1 VPPFTNAPLVHHGH
15 SSSTP
20 AQQSSSSSY
29 GYPYGYSGY
38 PTHPAAPTTSTI
50 PGAPAS
56 TQPTEPKTV
65 ATTSTA
71 TDPDTAAA
79 YEAAQNILSAINFG
93 DLYQLAPEDPAEEAT
108 KNAAA
113 QQATAYAPTADNGVE
128 KLLSHVQ
135 AMLANAKAE
144 GNNENNPPHQH
155 PLPPGGAGGLGP
167 GLTTAAQP
175 QVDTD
180 PSADPRAELQAQ
192 LALLAAQLADLAKT
206 EEVPVPPQHPQPQV
220 VFAAPDPPAH
230 STGGDHPPPPPTDT
244 AAAAALPVVATVTT
258 TTASLHAPPVPVV
271 PAPATPEAPHEMQE
285 PERPIEGDD
294 DDSDDDDMEEII

>member
-1 VPPFTNAPLVHHGH
+1 VPPFTHAPLVHHGH

-20 AQQSSSSSY
+20 AQQSSSASY
-29 GYPYGYSGY
+29 SYPYGYSGY
-38 PTHPAAPTTSTI
+38 PTHPAAPATSTI
-50 PGAPAS
+50 PGAPVS
-56 TQPTEPKTV
+56 TQPTEPKPAV
-65 ATTSTA
+65 PTSTA

-93 DLYQLAPEDPAEEAT
+93 DLYQLAPEDRAEGAT
-108 KNAAA
+108 KDAAA

-167 GLTTAAQP
+167 GLTTIVQP

-206 EEVPVPPQHPQPQV
+206 EEVPPQHSQPQV

-230 STGGDHPPPPPTDT
+230 PTGADPPPPPPTDT
-244 AAAAALPVVATVTT
+244 AAPALPVVAAVTT
-258 TTASLHAPPVPVV
+258 TTSIHALPVPVV
-271 PAPATPEAPHEMQE
+271 PAPAAPEALHENQE
-285 PERPIEGDD
+285 PEQPIEGED